1 MFNFRS
7 RLFNKKCLLKPSK
20 NKSDENIAAIEDDY
34 NTANM
39 RREWQKTK
47 KRKGSK
53 KIVREILR

>member
-47 KRKGSK
+47 VLCMGHMTP
-53 KIVREILR
+53 LNTH